1 MTSGVVCCFEPVYVD
16 IGSDEL
22 PAVSPDAI
30 DLARDCRQS
39 GAAAAHSCQ
48 LVGPGILTVL
58 GGLRA
63 IFRRNLAVQAALGAI
78 VRRHLAVVDGSHAAV
93 RGVSRA
99 IPRGSGEVARRVVS
113 RFGPPGAKP
122 RRHVAI

>member
-22 PAVSPDAI
+22 PAVTLDAI
-30 DLARDCRQS
+30 DLAPDCSQP

-48 LVGPGILTVL
+48 LVGPGILTVP

-78 VRRHLAVVDGSHAAV
+78 IRRNLAVVDGSNTAV
-93 RGVSRA
+93 CGVSRA
-99 IPRGSGEVARRVVS
+99 IPCGS
-113 RFGPPGAKP
+113 
-122 RRHVAI
+122 